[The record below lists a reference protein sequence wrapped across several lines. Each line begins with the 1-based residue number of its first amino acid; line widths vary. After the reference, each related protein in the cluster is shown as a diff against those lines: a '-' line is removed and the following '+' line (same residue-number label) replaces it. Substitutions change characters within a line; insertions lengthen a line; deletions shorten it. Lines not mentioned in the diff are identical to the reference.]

1 MTKNTPSSLPPKRSW
16 LNMTIV
22 ALVGQVG
29 CLTLLIVLGAVFAG
43 LWLDSRFDTRPWF
56 TIGLVLASIPVS
68 LIVMLFV
75 TRLAVKKIKTTPAPK
90 QGTEEDGFGKNT

>member
-1 MTKNTPSSLPPKRSW
+1 MTENTPSNIPHKRSW

-29 CLTLLIVLGAVFAG
+29 CLTLVIVLGSVFAG
-43 LWLDSRFDTRPWF
+43 LWLDNRFDTRPWF

-68 LIVMLFV
+68 LVVMLFV
-75 TRLAVKKIKTTPAPK
+75 TRLAVKKIKTSPAPK
-90 QGTEEDGFGKNT
+90 KGTEEDSIGKNS

>member
-1 MTKNTPSSLPPKRSW
+1 MTENTPSNIPPKRSW
-16 LNMTIV
+16 VNMTIV

>member
-1 MTKNTPSSLPPKRSW
+1 MTENTPSNIPPKRSW
-16 LNMTIV
+16 VNMTIV

-56 TIGLVLASIPVS
+56 TIGLVIASIPVS
-68 LIVMLFV
+68 LLVMLFV

-90 QGTEEDGFGKNT
+90 QGTEEDGIGKNT

>member
-1 MTKNTPSSLPPKRSW
+1 MTENTPSNIPPKRSW
-16 LNMTIV
+16 VNMTIV

-29 CLTLLIVLGAVFAG
+29 CLTLVIVLGAVFAG
-43 LWLDSRFDTRPWF
+43 LWLDSRLDTRPWF